1 MCFSF
6 LQILL
11 LFLFT
16 PGFITFSCHHLC
28 SERES
33 TSEMTWSIGLISSSC
48 LFLFLLDSY
57 EPFQPEQAQPTCKEI
72 SRPCMSEDLTFLK
85 VCMSTPGGMYIKFCV
100 DCCHQGN
107 WNEGSDHHS
116 VVFPLPALLILDLLL
131 LHSYWRGIA
140 RTISYSFMITS
151 GCKLNLHREHCLC
164 QVWSDW
170 IWLLA
175 GGYKFSVEFFSTDMV
190 SGKKWTNFC
199 VNICTCPDHIN
210 HNSLSHF
217 SWRSLPLGQVGYRAL
232 LL

>member
-11 LFLFT
+11 FFLFT

-85 VCMSTPGGMYIKFCV
+85 VCMSTPGGMYMKFCV

-151 GCKLNLHREHCLC
+151 GCK
-164 QVWSDW
+164 
-170 IWLLA
+170 
-175 GGYKFSVEFFSTDMV
+175 
-190 SGKKWTNFC
+190 
-199 VNICTCPDHIN
+199 
-210 HNSLSHF
+210 
-217 SWRSLPLGQVGYRAL
+217 
-232 LL
+232 